1 MSISILKEAL
11 STSVHLI
18 GIQLRKAAPDILTGI
33 GIATGIGA
41 FVGGCV
47 VSTKLPETISKHKKS
62 VEEIKNEVEHINDA
76 VEDRDVDISQE
87 EMIAIQKKSDIKLRK
102 AYGYF
107 GLTLVEMYAIPVGL
121 LGISVASTL
130 YANNIMSSRNATLLA
145 AYSAL
150 DTSFKEYRKRVSD
163 RYGDVAERE
172 IRYDAV
178 AKEEDIDEIDSETG
192 EVTTTKETVYESNG
206 NYSPFAIIFDESCP
220 EWTKDANRNKTA
232 LRFFEAEINHE
243 LKRRGVTFVN
253 DIREKF
259 MLPLIPDGYKYGW
272 VWDPYENNNVYI
284 DFGLYNFRKHPENEA
299 FLNGFERSF
308 IIDLEPQGV
317 VVDLLKAQEEA
328 SKKRKYRL

>member
-1 MSISILKEAL
+1 MSMSILKEAL
-11 STSVHLI
+11 STSAHLI
-18 GIQLRKAAPDILTGI
+18 GIQFRKAAPDILTGM
-33 GIATGIGA
+33 GIATGISA
-41 FVGGCV
+41 FIGGCV
-47 VSTKLPETISKHKKS
+47 VSTKLPNAISKHKKDI
-62 VEEIKNEVEHINDA
+62 EDIKNEVEHESHVVDEN
-76 VEDRDVDISQE
+76 DVDITE
-87 EMIAIQKKSDIKLRK
+87 KEANAKLRK

-107 GLTLVEMYAIPVGL
+107 GLTLVEMYAVPVGL
-121 LGISVASTL
+121 LGVSVASTL

-163 RYGDVAERE
+163 RYGDAAERE

-178 AKEEDIDEIDSETG
+178 AKEEDIDEVDSETG

-206 NYSPFAIIFDESCP
+206 EYSPFAIIFDESCP
-220 EWTKDANRNKTA
+220 EWTKDPNRNKTA
-232 LRFFEAEINHE
+232 LRFFEAEMNHD

-284 DFGLYNFRKHPENEA
+284 DFGLYNFRKHPQNEA

-317 VVDLLKAQEEA
+317 VVDLLKAQEESA
-328 SKKRKYRL
+328 KKRKYRQ